1 MFYSEKATS
10 VFEKKAEVAFF
21 RVKNQDSRVR
31 IQESGGWLFEV
42 WVTEFETKIC
52 FTK

>member
-1 MFYSEKATS
+1 M
-10 VFEKKAEVAFF
+10 KAEVAFLE
-21 RVKNQDSRVR
+21 SR
-31 IQESGGWLFEV
+31 IKSQEAGGWLFEV

>member
-10 VFEKKAEVAFF
+10 VFEKKAEVAFLES
-21 RVKNQDSRVR
+21 RIKN
-31 IQESGGWLFEV
+31 QESGGWLFEV